1 MNVAIS
7 PVPASCTTLANDL
20 AFQTWSL
27 KASQHLEES
36 STPKTILDAT
46 GEPLIV
52 SRSGARIYWEY
63 SGTKGG
69 SWAYWGAAIVLP
81 ASTQPQQGWKHIG
94 V

>member
-1 MNVAIS
+1 MTVAIS
-7 PVPASCTTLANDL
+7 QVPAACKTLAADHAL
-20 AFQTWSL
+20 QTWML
-27 KASQHLEES
+27 KAGQHLEES

-63 SGTKGG
+63 NGTKGG
-69 SWAYWGAAIVLP
+69 SWSYWGAAIVLP